1 MKNNVIKMMDNNE
14 AQVSKT
20 FAKNAKIYG
29 TEEYRMWREFK
40 AENPEYVMVVKTIK
54 KNPDKKTTKNLKY
67 ENMRQFIKDQDNA
80 EELLKEFEK
89 EVRMSKIQ
97 SNPYRAVLAW
107 FLQKFEGYDSYKKYF
122 KELEEKNKKNNEENN
137 NKNDEETTNVN
148 IENMPSVAN
157 M

>member
-1 MKNNVIKMMDNNE
+1 MTKNVIKMMDDNQ

-54 KNPDKKTTKNLKY
+54 KNPDKKTYKNLTYK
-67 ENMRQFIKDQDNA
+67 NMRDFIKENDNKKK
-80 EELLKEFEK
+80 ELEKEFDK
-89 EVRMSKIQ
+89 QIRMSKIQ

-107 FLQKFEGYDSYKKYF
+107 FLQKFENYDSYKQFF
-122 KELEEKNKKNNEENN
+122 KDLEEKEKS
-137 NKNDEETTNVN
+137 ETTNVN
-148 IENMPSVAN
+148 IENMPSAVN
-157 M
+157 E